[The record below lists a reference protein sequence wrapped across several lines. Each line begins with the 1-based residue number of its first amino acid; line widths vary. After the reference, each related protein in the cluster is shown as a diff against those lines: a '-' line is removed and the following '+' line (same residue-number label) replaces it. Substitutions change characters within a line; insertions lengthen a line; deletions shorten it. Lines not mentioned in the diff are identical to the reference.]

1 MFSSR
6 VLILQTFFLLVLL
19 SVPFSRSQSWKSTSA
34 SNKRYDK
41 SISLFSP
48 EGDLLQVR
56 YADNAGANGLSL
68 VCIATSENSVVLCS
82 PSLPSSSL
90 MDRRCVDKVSMVDEG
105 IWIAFA
111 GILGDGRHVTRKAR
125 QFCRDYNSKFRCK
138 PSVAALAHHIGSIQH
153 EASIKGGERPLGLH
167 VLCVGFDD
175 GEDNNKSGPPLMF
188 ISKSSGEVTQWK
200 ATAIG
205 KNSDKVFSLLED
217 KIGSSIS
224 EQEAIHT
231 AGEVLGSAQVYLYVF
246 LYYYV

>member
-1 MFSSR
+1 MRISR
-6 VLILQTFFLLVLL
+6 LRNIQFLFLLVLL
-19 SVPFSRSQSWKSTSA
+19 SAPFSRSQSWKSTSA

-48 EGDLLQVR
+48 EGDLLQVK

-82 PSLPSSSL
+82 PSLASSSL
-90 MDRRCVDKVSMVDEG
+90 MDRRCVDKVSKVDEG

-125 QFCRDYNSKFRCK
+125 QFCREYNAKFSCK
-138 PSVAALAHHIGSIQH
+138 PTVAALAHHIGSIQH
-153 EASIKGGERPLGLH
+153 EASVKGGERPLGLH

-175 GEDNNKSGPPLMF
+175 GEDDNKSGSPLMF
-188 ISKSSGEVTQWK
+188 LSKSSGEVTQWK

-205 KNSDKVFSLLED
+205 KNSEKVFSLLEE
-217 KIGSSIS
+217 KIGDSIG
-224 EQEAIHT
+224 EQEAIRV
-231 AGEVLGSAQVYLYVF
+231 AGEVLGNAKVLLYI
-246 LYYYV
+246 YIYI